1 MFTAYKT
8 RMEAEGKKVRTGG
21 GFSGTGTENYTLPTI
36 MIMITA
42 SFSSR
47 VAAI

>member
-21 GFSGTGTENYTLPTI
+21 GFSGTGIENYL
-36 MIMITA
+36 ITNWLFA
-42 SFSSR
+42 PRGLSLGGNT
-47 VAAI
+47 